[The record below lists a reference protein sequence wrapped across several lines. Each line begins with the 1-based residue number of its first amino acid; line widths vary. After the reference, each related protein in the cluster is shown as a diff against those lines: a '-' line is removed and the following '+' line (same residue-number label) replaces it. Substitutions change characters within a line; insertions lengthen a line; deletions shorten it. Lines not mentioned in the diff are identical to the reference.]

1 MAEAALV
8 AMVMLML
15 GRAVAEAEEAVLTAG
30 LATTLILAA
39 AVQVSLLS
47 AL

>member
-1 MAEAALV
+1 MAEAALAAV
-8 AMVMLML
+8 VMLMQAL
-15 GRAVAEAEEAVLTAG
+15 AVAEAEGVVLTAG